1 MILILFIILALG
13 SLIIFLNYKNIIK
26 NKTEKVLF
34 FLVIIIMPSFIYLH
48 KTNYWIGKDIFEKIQ
63 NNLSI
68 EVVNK
73 IKPETIYKI
82 ITSLESQLQNN
93 PNDIDTIKKIAQAK
107 YMLSDYMGALKAYEL
122 GRVIN
127 PNDMELLLGEA
138 NIRLFIEKDKISEET
153 VNLFKEIL
161 KQDANNLM
169 GLLVLGDYSY
179 NTNNVLHARKYYD
192 KLLKLLDKDS
202 LEYKKIYKK
211 GKRYRRPL

>member
-1 MILILFIILALG
+1 MILILFIILGLG
-13 SLIIFLNYKNIIK
+13 SLIIFLNYRNIIK
-26 NKTEKVLF
+26 NKIEKVLF
-34 FLVIIIMPSFIYLH
+34 FLVIIIMPSFIYLY

-73 IKPETIYKI
+73 ISPEAIYRI

-127 PNDMELLLGEA
+127 RNDMELLLGEA
-138 NIRLFIEKDKISEET
+138 NIRLFIEKNKISEKT
-153 VNLFKEIL
+153 VTLFKEIL

-211 GKRYRRPL
+211 LENINDK

>member
-1 MILILFIILALG
+1 
-13 SLIIFLNYKNIIK
+13 
-26 NKTEKVLF
+26 
-34 FLVIIIMPSFIYLH
+34 MPSFIYLY
-48 KTNYWIGKDIFEKIQ
+48 KTNYWIGKDIFKKIQ

-73 IKPETIYKI
+73 ISPEAIYRV

-122 GRVIN
+122 GRVKN
-127 PNDMELLLGEA
+127 RNDMELLLGEA
-138 NIRLFIEKDKISEET
+138 NIRLFIEKDKISEKT

-211 GKRYRRPL
+211 LESIND

>member
-1 MILILFIILALG
+1 MILILFIILGLG
-13 SLIIFLNYKNIIK
+13 SLIILLNYRNIIK
-26 NKTEKVLF
+26 NKIEKVLF

-48 KTNYWIGKDIFEKIQ
+48 KTNYWIGKDILKKIQ

-73 IKPETIYKI
+73 ISPEAIYRI

-127 PNDMELLLGEA
+127 RNDMELLLGEA
-138 NIRLFIEKDKISEET
+138 NIRLFIEKDKISEKT

-161 KQDANNLM
+161 KKDANNLM
-169 GLLVLGDYSY
+169 GLIVLGDYSY

-211 GKRYRRPL
+211 LENINDK

>member
-211 GKRYRRPL
+211 LENINDK

>member
-13 SLIIFLNYKNIIK
+13 LLIIFLNYRNIIR

-93 PNDIDTIKKIAQAK
+93 PNDIDTIKKIAQAR
-107 YMLSDYMGALKAYEL
+107 YMLSDYVGALQAYEL

-127 PNDMELLLGEA
+127 RNDMELLLGEA
-138 NIRLFIEKDKISEET
+138 NIRLFIEKDNISEKT

-211 GKRYRRPL
+211 LENINDK

>member
-1 MILILFIILALG
+1 MILILFIMLALG
-13 SLIIFLNYKNIIK
+13 SLIIFLNYKNIIR

-68 EVVNK
+68 EFVNK
-73 IKPETIYKI
+73 ISPKAIYKI

-127 PNDMELLLGEA
+127 RNDMELLLGEA

-211 GKRYRRPL
+211 LENINDK

>member
-1 MILILFIILALG
+1 MILIFCIILALG

-26 NKTEKVLF
+26 NKIEKVFF
-34 FLVIIIMPSFIYLH
+34 FLVIIIIPSFIYSY
-48 KTNYWIGKDIFEKIQ
+48 KTNYWIGKNIFEKIQ

-68 EVVNK
+68 EVANK
-73 IKPETIYKI
+73 ISPETIYKI
-82 ITSLESQLQNN
+82 ITSLESQLLNN

-122 GRVIN
+122 GRVIDSH
-127 PNDMELLLGEA
+127 DMELLLGEA
-138 NIRLFIEKDKISEET
+138 NIRLFIEKDKISKET
-153 VNLFKEIL
+153 VNLFIEIL
-161 KQDANNLM
+161 KKDANNLM

-211 GKRYRRPL
+211 LESINDK

>member
-1 MILILFIILALG
+1 MILILFLILALG

-26 NKTEKVLF
+26 NKIEKVLF

-93 PNDIDTIKKIAQAK
+93 PNDIDTIKKIAQAR
-107 YMLSDYMGALKAYEL
+107 YMLSDYVGALQAYEL

-127 PNDMELLLGEA
+127 RNDMELLLGEA
-138 NIRLFIEKDKISEET
+138 NIRLFIEKDNISEKT

-211 GKRYRRPL
+211 LENINDK

>member
-1 MILILFIILALG
+1 MILILFIMLALG
-13 SLIIFLNYKNIIK
+13 SLIIFLNYKNIIR

-34 FLVIIIMPSFIYLH
+34 FLVLIIMPSFIYLH
-48 KTNYWIGKDIFEKIQ
+48 KTNYWIGKDIFKKIQ

-73 IKPETIYKI
+73 ISPETIYKI

-127 PNDMELLLGEA
+127 SNDMELLLGEA
-138 NIRLFIEKDKISEET
+138 NIRLFIEKDKISEKT

-211 GKRYRRPL
+211 LENINDK

>member
-1 MILILFIILALG
+1 
-13 SLIIFLNYKNIIK
+13 
-26 NKTEKVLF
+26 
-34 FLVIIIMPSFIYLH
+34 
-48 KTNYWIGKDIFEKIQ
+48 
-63 NNLSI
+63 
-68 EVVNK
+68 
-73 IKPETIYKI
+73 
-82 ITSLESQLQNN
+82 
-93 PNDIDTIKKIAQAK
+93 
-107 YMLSDYMGALKAYEL
+107 MGALKAYEL

-127 PNDMELLLGEA
+127 RNDMELLLGEA
-138 NIRLFIEKDKISEET
+138 NIRLFIEKDKISEKT

-211 GKRYRRPL
+211 LENINGK

>member
-1 MILILFIILALG
+1 
-13 SLIIFLNYKNIIK
+13 
-26 NKTEKVLF
+26 
-34 FLVIIIMPSFIYLH
+34 MPSFIYLY
-48 KTNYWIGKDIFEKIQ
+48 KTNYWIGKDIFKKIQ

-73 IKPETIYKI
+73 ISPEAIYRI

-107 YMLSDYMGALKAYEL
+107 YMLSDYLGALKAYEL

-127 PNDMELLLGEA
+127 RNDMELLLGEA
-138 NIRLFIEKDKISEET
+138 NIRLFIEKDKISEKT

-161 KQDANNLM
+161 KKDANNLM
-169 GLLVLGDYSY
+169 GLIVLGDYSY

-211 GKRYRRPL
+211 LENINDK

>member
-1 MILILFIILALG
+1 MILILFIMLALG
-13 SLIIFLNYKNIIK
+13 SLIIFLNYKNIIR

-73 IKPETIYKI
+73 ISPETIYQI

-127 PNDMELLLGEA
+127 RNDMELLLGEA

-211 GKRYRRPL
+211 LENINDK

>member
-1 MILILFIILALG
+1 MILILFIILGLG
-13 SLIIFLNYKNIIK
+13 SLIIFLNYRNIIK
-26 NKTEKVLF
+26 NKIEKVLF

-73 IKPETIYKI
+73 ISPEAIYRV

-127 PNDMELLLGEA
+127 RNDMELLLGEA
-138 NIRLFIEKDKISEET
+138 NIRLFIEKDKISEKT

-161 KQDANNLM
+161 KKDANNLM
-169 GLLVLGDYSY
+169 GLIVLGDYSY

-211 GKRYRRPL
+211 LENINDK

>member
-1 MILILFIILALG
+1 MILILFIILGLG
-13 SLIIFLNYKNIIK
+13 SLIIFLNYRNIIK
-26 NKTEKVLF
+26 NKIEKVLF

-48 KTNYWIGKDIFEKIQ
+48 KTNYWIGKNIFKKIQ

-73 IKPETIYKI
+73 ISPEAIYRV

-127 PNDMELLLGEA
+127 RNDMEILLGEA
-138 NIRLFIEKDKISEET
+138 NIRLFIEKDKISEKT

-161 KQDANNLM
+161 KKDSNNLM
-169 GLLVLGDYSY
+169 GLIVLGDYSY

-202 LEYKKIYKK
+202 LE
-211 GKRYRRPL
+211 

>member
-1 MILILFIILALG
+1 
-13 SLIIFLNYKNIIK
+13 
-26 NKTEKVLF
+26 
-34 FLVIIIMPSFIYLH
+34 
-48 KTNYWIGKDIFEKIQ
+48 
-63 NNLSI
+63 
-68 EVVNK
+68 
-73 IKPETIYKI
+73 
-82 ITSLESQLQNN
+82 
-93 PNDIDTIKKIAQAK
+93 
-107 YMLSDYMGALKAYEL
+107 MLSDYMGALKAYEL

-127 PNDMELLLGEA
+127 RNDMELLLGEA
-138 NIRLFIEKDKISEET
+138 NIRLFIEKDNISEKT

-211 GKRYRRPL
+211 LENINDK

>member
-1 MILILFIILALG
+1 
-13 SLIIFLNYKNIIK
+13 
-26 NKTEKVLF
+26 
-34 FLVIIIMPSFIYLH
+34 MPSFIYLH

-73 IKPETIYKI
+73 ISPETIYQI

-122 GRVIN
+122 GRTIN
-127 PNDMELLLGEA
+127 RNDMELLLGEA
-138 NIRLFIEKDKISEET
+138 NIRLFIEKDNISEKT

-211 GKRYRRPL
+211 LENINDK